1 MVNRELEQ
9 IGTQERVSHL
19 SYSDLKY
26 DLEPTMHEGSKVTQL
41 RRQGIDTEISLKND
55 AIKARNAEKQLIRG
69 LEQEIILTER
79 SLSRLVLER
88 KELPP
93 PIKPLEQQPQ
103 TRKATETDARN
114 AITKYKTAIDEIA
127 NQIFVEQQAKQI
139 EDARTWLAKIEEMR
153 ANTPIF
159 FGKKTT

>member
-1 MVNRELEQ
+1 M
-9 IGTQERVSHL
+9 I
-19 SYSDLKY
+19 
-26 DLEPTMHEGSKVTQL
+26 P
-41 RRQGIDTEISLKND
+41 EISLKND

-93 PIKPLEQQPQ
+93 IKPLEQQPQ
-103 TRKATETDARN
+103 TKKATETDARN

-127 NQIFVEQQAKQI
+127 NQIF
-139 EDARTWLAKIEEMR
+139 L
-153 ANTPIF
+153 
-159 FGKKTT
+159 

>member
-93 PIKPLEQQPQ
+93 QSSHWSNSRRPRKPPKQMLEM
-103 TRKATETDARN
+103 
-114 AITKYKTAIDEIA
+114 
-127 NQIFVEQQAKQI
+127 
-139 EDARTWLAKIEEMR
+139 L
-153 ANTPIF
+153 
-159 FGKKTT
+159 